1 MVISETTKNDVLNI
15 YWRPVCF
22 KIINRFEIK
31 LMKENNQHIIL
42 KAEQLSIGYKTK
54 KIETVVASNI
64 NFELQK
70 GQLIGLVGANG
81 IGKST
86 LLRTLINVQSA
97 LSGSVLINGEDLKS
111 TSTLELAKQLS
122 IVLTEPLISKNL
134 SVLELVALGRHPYT
148 NWIGNLSEEDE
159 SAIKNALELI
169 NISKLKDKK
178 CYELSDG
185 QLQKVMIAR
194 ALAQDT
200 AIIVLDEPTTHLDMY
215 HKAYILKLLQKL
227 TKETG
232 KTILFS
238 SHEIDLA
245 IQLCDTMIVMQKDTV
260 VCDQPCNLISKGVF
274 DSLFPKDLITFDTS
288 TGSFRVSK

>member
-1 MVISETTKNDVLNI
+1 MTTKTS
-15 YWRPVCF
+15 
-22 KIINRFEIK
+22 
-31 LMKENNQHIIL
+31 HIIL

-54 KIETVVASNI
+54 KAETVIASNI

-86 LLRTLINVQSA
+86 LLRTLIKVQPE
-97 LSGSVLINGEDLKS
+97 LSGAICLNNKDLK
-111 TSTLELAKQLS
+111 TTTTLELAKQLS
-122 IVLTEPLISKNL
+122 IVLTEPLASKNL
-134 SVLELVALGRHPYT
+134 SVFELVALGRHPYT
-148 NWIGNLSEEDE
+148 NWIGNLTENDTTI
-159 SAIKNALELI
+159 IKKAMTLVNILE
-169 NISKLKDKK
+169 LKDKK

-200 AIIVLDEPTTHLDMY
+200 DVIVLDEPTSHLDMY
-215 HKAYILKLLQKL
+215 HKAYILKLLQRL

-245 IQLCDTMIVMQKDTV
+245 IQLCDTMIVMQKENV
-260 VCDQPCNLISKGVF
+260 VCNQPCHLITEGVF
-274 DSLFPKDLITFDTS
+274 ESLFPKDLIVFDDK
-288 TGSFRVSK
+288 TGSFRVTK

>member
-1 MVISETTKNDVLNI
+1 MNTTKPNT
-15 YWRPVCF
+15 
-22 KIINRFEIK
+22 
-31 LMKENNQHIIL
+31 IL
-42 KAEQLSIGYKTK
+42 KAKNLSIGYKTK
-54 KIETVVASNI
+54 KGEAVISQNI
-64 NFELQK
+64 NFELEK

-86 LLRTLINVQSA
+86 LLRTLIKVQPA
-97 LSGSVLINGEDLKS
+97 LSGTVLLNGTDLKTIS
-111 TSTLELAKQLS
+111 SLDLAKQLS
-122 IVLTEPLISKNL
+122 IVLTEVLTSKNL
-134 SVLELVALGRHPYT
+134 SVYELIALGRHPYT
-148 NWIGNLSEEDE
+148 NWLGSLTSKDTEIVE
-159 SAIKNALELI
+159 NAFKLV
-169 NISKLKDKK
+169 NISELRNKK

-200 AIIVLDEPTTHLDMY
+200 DIIVLDEPTTHLDMY

-245 IQLCDTMIVMQKDTV
+245 IQLCDTMVVMQKENV
-260 VCDQPCNLISKGVF
+260 VYNQPCNLISQGVF
-274 DSLFPKDLITFDTS
+274 ESLFPDDLISFDNTS
-288 TGSFRVSK
+288 GSFRVKK

>member
-1 MVISETTKNDVLNI
+1 L
-15 YWRPVCF
+15 
-22 KIINRFEIK
+22 INKHTI
-31 LMKENNQHIIL
+31 LIAEN
-42 KAEQLSIGYKTK
+42 LSIGYKTK
-54 KIETVVASNI
+54 KKETVVVSNI

-86 LLRTLINVQSA
+86 LLRTLIRVQPP
-97 LSGSVLINGEDLKS
+97 LSGAIILNEKDLKYIATEDL
-111 TSTLELAKQLS
+111 AKHLS
-122 IVLTEPLISKNL
+122 IVLTEPLTSKNL
-134 SVLELVALGRHPYT
+134 SVYELVALGRHPYT
-148 NWIGNLSEEDE
+148 NWIGNLTDDDI
-159 SAIKNALELI
+159 AIVNRALDLV
-169 NISKLKDKK
+169 NIKDLKDKK
-178 CYELSDG
+178 CFEISDG

-245 IQLCDTMIVMQKDTV
+245 IQLCDTMIVMQPKNV
-260 VCDQPCNLISKGVF
+260 VCDEPCNLITQGIF
-274 DSLFPKDLITFDTS
+274 ETLFPKDLILFDEK
-288 TGSFRVSK
+288 TGSFRVTK

>member
-1 MVISETTKNDVLNI
+1 M
-15 YWRPVCF
+15 
-22 KIINRFEIK
+22 K
-31 LMKENNQHIIL
+31 LMTEKQQHTIL

-54 KIETVVASNI
+54 KAETVIVSNI

-86 LLRTLINVQSA
+86 LLRTLIKVQPK
-97 LSGSVLINGEDLKS
+97 LSGRISLNDKDLKS
-111 TSTLELAKQLS
+111 TSILELAKQLS
-122 IVLTEPLISKNL
+122 IVLTEPLTSKNF
-134 SVLELVALGRHPYT
+134 SVYELVALGRHPYT
-148 NWIGNLSEEDE
+148 NWIGNLTEDDTT
-159 SAIKNALELI
+159 II
-169 NISKLKDKK
+169 NSSLDLVNITDLKDRK

-200 AIIVLDEPTTHLDMY
+200 DIIVLDEPTTHLDMY

-245 IQLCDTMIVMQKDTV
+245 IQLCDKLIVMTENEV
-260 VCDQPCNLISKGVF
+260 LIDSPKNHIKKGTF
-274 DSLFPKDLITFDTS
+274 NSLFPKDLIAFDES
-288 TGSFRVSK
+288 SGNFKIRK

>member
-1 MVISETTKNDVLNI
+1 MSKPELN
-15 YWRPVCF
+15 
-22 KIINRFEIK
+22 
-31 LMKENNQHIIL
+31 IIL

-54 KIETVVASNI
+54 KVETVIALNI

-86 LLRTLINVQSA
+86 LLRTLIKVQPE
-97 LSGSVLINGEDLKS
+97 LSGKISLNGKELKT
-111 TSTLELAKQLS
+111 TSTVELAKQLS
-122 IVLTEPLISKNL
+122 IVLTESLLSKNL
-134 SVLELVALGRHPYT
+134 SVFELVALGRHPYT
-148 NWIGNLSEEDE
+148 NWIGNLSEEDV
-159 SAIKNALELI
+159 SIVNNALELV
-169 NISKLKDKK
+169 NILELKDKR

-245 IQLCDTMIVMQKDTV
+245 IQLCDTMIVMQKDKL
-260 VCDQPCNLISKGVF
+260 VCDQPCNLISNGVF
-274 DSLFPKDLITFDTS
+274 DSLFPKDLISFDNS
-288 TGSFRVSK
+288 TGSFRVS

>member
-1 MVISETTKNDVLNI
+1 METKTS
-15 YWRPVCF
+15 
-22 KIINRFEIK
+22 
-31 LMKENNQHIIL
+31 HIIL
-42 KAEQLSIGYKTK
+42 KVEQLSIGYKTK
-54 KIETVVASNI
+54 KAKTVIASNI

-86 LLRTLINVQSA
+86 LLRTLIKVQPE
-97 LSGSVLINGEDLKS
+97 LSGSIRLNNKDLK
-111 TSTLELAKQLS
+111 TTTTLELAKQLS
-122 IVLTEPLISKNL
+122 IVLTEPLSSKNL
-134 SVLELVALGRHPYT
+134 SVFELVALGRHPYT
-148 NWIGNLSEEDE
+148 NWIGNLTE
-159 SAIKNALELI
+159 SDTTIIRKAMTLVNILE
-169 NISKLKDKK
+169 LKDKK

-200 AIIVLDEPTTHLDMY
+200 AIIVLDEPTSHLDMY

-245 IQLCDTMIVMQKDTV
+245 IQLCDTMIVMQKDNV
-260 VCDQPCNLISKGVF
+260 VCNQPCHLITEGVF
-274 DSLFPKDLITFDTS
+274 ESLFPKDLIVFDDK
-288 TGSFRVSK
+288 TGSFRVTK